1 MILFSHMCMASL
13 VDKITSLCNSYMYLH
28 VHVAACIYMYMYMWL
43 HDMCMLDPHK
53 AS

>member
-1 MILFSHMCMASL
+1 MCMASL
-13 VDKITSLCNSYMYLH
+13 VDKITSLCYSYMYMHLH
-28 VHVAACIYMYMYMWL
+28 VHVRVAACIYMYMYMWL